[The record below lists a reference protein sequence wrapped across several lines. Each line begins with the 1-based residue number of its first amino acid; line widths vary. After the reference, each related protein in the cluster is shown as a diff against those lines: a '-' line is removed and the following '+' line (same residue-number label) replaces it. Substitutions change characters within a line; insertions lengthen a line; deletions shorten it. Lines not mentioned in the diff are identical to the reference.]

1 MAMGMRAW
9 AAFLVLGLASAGCV
23 GRVIESRPT
32 PGVPSGVPEAYRA
45 AYGEIAAELD
55 RQLPFVT
62 LPWGGKRTATAFGVE
77 LLAANSSRG
86 PELLQ
91 AHVMAEVGLTL
102 DRLAGLGVRCVAL
115 SLQYP
120 VLTRGYPRSA
130 DYREF
135 YRRVAAEIRSRD
147 LKIVAEMGSASAEP
161 ELGRL
166 GGVRGVRRDALNS
179 GLREMAEAIVADI
192 RPDFLTV
199 LTEPDTLA
207 RNTGLTFT
215 PSEFA
220 RTVAHV
226 VRGLP
231 HDGVRLGAGAGTWTS
246 HDYFKELARLP
257 ELDYLDLHIYPVQHG
272 FASDRALKAAET
284 ARAGGKGVSIGEAWL
299 YKTSSR
305 EWRTVSAVEAF
316 GRDAF
321 AFWQPLDQDFI
332 RLVVELA
339 RRIDAEFSVF
349 SWTKYLYAY
358 LPLTPETE
366 RMPPG
371 ERMQA
376 SDRAAAENIV
386 AGRLSATGERFKSL
400 IAP

>member
-1 MAMGMRAW
+1 MGMRAW
-9 AAFLVLGLASAGCV
+9 AAFLVIGLAAAGCV

-32 PGVPSGVPEAYRA
+32 PGVPSGVPESYRA

-55 RQLPFVT
+55 RQLPFVS

-77 LLAANSSRG
+77 LLVANSNRG
-86 PELLQ
+86 PELLHEQ
-91 AHVMAEVGLTL
+91 VMAGVGLTL
-102 DRLAGLGVRCVAL
+102 DRLTELGVRCVAL

-135 YRRVAAEIRSRD
+135 YRRVAAEVRRRG
-147 LKIVAEMGSASAEP
+147 LAIVAEMGSAFAEP

-166 GGVRGVRRDALNS
+166 GDVRGVRRDALNA

-192 RPDFLTV
+192 RPDFFTV

-215 PSEFA
+215 PAEFA

-231 HDGVRLGAGAGTWTS
+231 HDGVRLGAGAGTWS
-246 HDYFKELARLP
+246 AHDYFKELALLP

-284 ARAGGKGVSIGEAWL
+284 ARARGKGVSIGEAWL
-299 YKTSSR
+299 YKASGR

-321 AFWQPLDQDFI
+321 AFWRPLDQDFI
-332 RLVVELA
+332 RLVIELA
-339 RRIDAEFSVF
+339 RRIDAEFCSF
-349 SWTKYLYAY
+349 FWMKYLYAY
-358 LPLTPETE
+358 LPLTPETAGLS
-366 RMPPG
+366 PG

-376 SDRAAAENIV
+376 SDRAAAENIQ
-386 AGRLSATGERFKSL
+386 AGRLSPTGERFRSL

>member
-1 MAMGMRAW
+1 MGMRAW
-9 AAFLVLGLASAGCV
+9 VAVLVLGLAAAGCV

-32 PGVPSGVPEAYRA
+32 PGVPSGVPEVYRA
-45 AYGEIAAELD
+45 AYREIAAELD
-55 RQLPFVT
+55 RQLPFMS

-77 LLAANSSRG
+77 LLAANSNRG
-86 PELLQ
+86 PELLREQ
-91 AHVMAEVGLTL
+91 VVAGVGLTL
-102 DRLAGLGVRCVAL
+102 DRLAELGVRCVAL
-115 SLQYP
+115 SLHYP

-135 YRRVAAEIRSRD
+135 YRRIAAEVRRRG
-147 LKIVAEMGSASAEP
+147 LAIVAEMGSAFAEP
-161 ELGRL
+161 ELDRL
-166 GGVRGVRRDALNS
+166 GGVRGVRRDALNA

-192 RPDFLTV
+192 RPDFFTV

-215 PSEFA
+215 PTEFA
-220 RTVAHV
+220 RAVTHV

-231 HDGVRLGAGAGTWTS
+231 HDGVRLGAGAGTWS
-246 HDYFKELARLP
+246 AHDYFKELALLP

-272 FASDRALKAAET
+272 FASDRALKAAEA
-284 ARAGGKGVSIGEAWL
+284 ARARGKGVSIGAAWL
-299 YKTSSR
+299 YKTSGR
-305 EWRTVSAVEAF
+305 EWRTVSAVEAL

-339 RRIDAEFSVF
+339 RRIDAEFCLF
-349 SWTKYLYAY
+349 FGMKYLYAY
-358 LPLTPETE
+358 LPLTPETA
-366 RMPPG
+366 RMSSA
-371 ERMQA
+371 ELMQA
-376 SDRAAAENIV
+376 SDRAAAENIQ
-386 AGRLSATGERFKSL
+386 AGRLSATGETFKSL

>member
-1 MAMGMRAW
+1 MHMRAW
-9 AAFLVLGLASAGCV
+9 VLVLALGLAAGCV
-23 GRVIESRPT
+23 GRVIESRPA
-32 PGVPSGVPEAYRA
+32 PGVPSDVPESYRLAYA
-45 AYGEIAAELD
+45 EIAAELD
-55 RQLPFVT
+55 RQLPVVS
-62 LPWGGKRTATAFGVE
+62 LPWGGKRTETAFGVE
-77 LLAANSSRG
+77 LLVANSNRG
-86 PELLQ
+86 PDLLHEQ
-91 AHVMAEVGLTL
+91 VMAGVALTL
-102 DRLAGLGVRCVAL
+102 DRLDALGVRSVAL

-120 VLTRGYPRSA
+120 VLTRGFPRSA

-135 YRRVAAEIRSRD
+135 YRRVAAEIRRRG
-147 LKIVAEMGSASAEP
+147 LTIVAEMGSAFAEP

-166 GGVRGVRRDALNS
+166 GDIRGVKRDVLNA

-199 LTEPDTLA
+199 LNEPDTLA

-215 PSEFA
+215 PAEFA
-220 RTVAHV
+220 RTVSHV

-246 HDYFKELARLP
+246 HDYFKTLAALP
-257 ELDYLDLHIYPVQHG
+257 ELDYLDLHIYPAQYG
-272 FASDRALKAAET
+272 FASDRAVKAAEA
-284 ARAGGKGVSIGEAWL
+284 ARARGKGIAIGEAWL
-299 YKTSSR
+299 YKVNTR
-305 EWRTVSAVEAF
+305 ELRTIAPAEAF

-332 RLVVELA
+332 RLVVDLA
-339 RRIDAEFSVF
+339 RRIDAEFCSF
-349 SWTKYLYAY
+349 FWMKYLYGY
-358 LPLTPETE
+358 LPLTPETA
-366 RMPPG
+366 RMSPG

-376 SDRAAAENIV
+376 SDRLAAENIV